1 MLGQDVYD
9 NLEQSLCVSV
19 SFYEPGGTLIDLDY
33 NI

>member
-1 MLGQDVYD
+1 MYND

-19 SFYEPGGTLIDLDY
+19 SSYEPGGTLIDLDY